1 MLDRKTEPEIHDF
14 DLLTLPK
21 ADCRILPNGVPLYVI
36 DMGDQEVNR
45 IDIMFNAGRYE
56 QNVPLAAEA
65 ANAMLREGCRGLTSV
80 DIAEKTRFL
89 RSMVA
94 EFRILSQFIYDTLF
108 AEPEFRRS
116 FVYARVCHL

>member
-80 DIAEKTRFL
+80 DIAEKLDFYGAWL
-89 RSMVA
+89 QSSV
-94 EFRILSQFIYDTLF
+94 SYHN
-108 AEPEFRRS
+108 S
-116 FVYARVCHL
+116 

>member
-65 ANAMLREGCRGLTSV
+65 ANVEGRLQGTDICRYCR
-80 DIAEKTRFL
+80 KTRFL

>member
-80 DIAEKTRFL
+80 DIAEKLDFYGV
-89 RSMVA
+89 MVA
-94 EFRILSQFIYDTLF
+94 KFRILSQFIYDTLF
-108 AEPEFRRS
+108 AEPEFR
-116 FVYARVCHL
+116 